1 MQSNSA
7 QLSHRGEYNVKAP
20 ALQTIIVILGV
31 FMAILDTSVVNIAIP
46 TIETAFNASTDQI
59 QWVLTG
65 YMLTIG
71 VLVPISGWLT
81 DKFGAKH
88 VFLFA
93 LAIFTIGSAL
103 CGMSWNT
110 PSIII
115 FRIIQALGGGFM
127 MPVAMNII
135 YRLYP
140 PERRGVVM
148 GMFGIAIM
156 VAPAFGP
163 ALSGYLVEYAS
174 WRLIFYINVPVG
186 LVAFLLG
193 ITVMHEFSHETKT
206 RLDLTGFILSTAG
219 FFSLLYGL
227 NEVSSL
233 GWHSTEVRGFLILGV
248 LSLVSLVIV
257 ELRIKDPMIQFRVF
271 KDYMF
276 SMSVTISSIINV
288 ALFAGIFF
296 LPLYLQQVMGLSPIR
311 TGLLMMP
318 AAIASG
324 LMMPI
329 SGRLFDKIGARPL
342 GILGLAIVTLA
353 SFGFTHL
360 GRNTSLGYIQLM
372 YILRSIGMGL
382 TMMPIM
388 TAGMNTLPMK
398 LISQGSAVSN
408 TVRQVAGSL
417 GTAVLTS
424 VLTERSKFH
433 FAVMAQNVTPFTPQG
448 QGLTH
453 LQQMLQ
459 MQGLPAGLAQSGAF
473 QMLVGVLTQR
483 GFVMGMND
491 AFLVSTILAGLALV
505 VTLFFASKREREIRT
520 VNRTKQKNGQEE
532 KSTALALE

>member
-1 MQSNSA
+1 M
-7 QLSHRGEYNVKAP
+7 KAP
-20 ALQTIIVILGV
+20 GLQTLIVILGV
-31 FMAILDTSVVNIAIP
+31 FMAILDTSVVNIAVP
-46 TIETAFNASTDQI
+46 TIETAFNATTNQI

-65 YMLTIG
+65 YMLVIG

-81 DKFGAKH
+81 DRFGAKH
-88 VFLFA
+88 LFLFS
-93 LAIFTIGSAL
+93 LAVFTIGSAL

-110 PSIII
+110 GSIII

-163 ALSGYLVEYAS
+163 ALSGYLVEYSS
-174 WRLIFYINVPVG
+174 WRFIFYINVPVG
-186 LVAFLLG
+186 ILAFLLG
-193 ITVMHEFSHETKT
+193 LTVMHEFSHESKA
-206 RLDLTGFILSTAG
+206 RLDMAGFLLSTVG

-227 NEVSSL
+227 NEVPSK
-233 GWHSTEVRGFLILGV
+233 GWHSIEVIGFLALGV
-248 LSLVSLVIV
+248 ICLVALVIV
-257 ELRIKDPMIQFRVF
+257 ELLIKDPMIQFRVF

-276 SMSVTISSIINV
+276 SMSVIISSIINV

-296 LPLYLQQVMGLSPIR
+296 LPLYLQQIMGLSPIR

-318 AAIASG
+318 AALASG
-324 LMMPI
+324 IMMPI

-342 GILGLAIVTLA
+342 GIIGLAIVALA

-360 GRNTSLGYIQLM
+360 ARNTSIAYIQWM
-372 YILRSIGMGL
+372 YILRSVGMGL

-388 TAGMNTLPMK
+388 TAGMNTLPVRF
-398 LISQGSAVSN
+398 ISQGSALSN
-408 TVRQVAGSL
+408 TFRQVAGSL
-417 GTAVLTS
+417 GTAVLTT

-448 QGLTH
+448 QNLLH
-453 LQQMLQ
+453 LQQVFQ
-459 MQGLPAGLAQSGAF
+459 MQGLPANLAQSAAF
-473 QMLVGVLTQR
+473 QMLSGVLQAR
-483 GFVMGMND
+483 SFVMGMND
-491 AFLVSTILAGLALV
+491 AFLISTILAALALAF
-505 VTLFFASKREREIRT
+505 TFFFSSKREREIRT
-520 VNRTKQKNGQEE
+520 KNRSNQKKGVEE
-532 KSTALALE
+532 KKSALALE